1 MATELLAS
9 QLLPWQPL
17 VQLLAAVLF
26 LLPLVYLL
34 FFKGDGNGG
43 VMDSASAPSPPGP
56 PRQLPVLGNL
66 LQIGSRPHR
75 YFQAVARRRS
85 KPIFAHGWAIAN
97 NQSPHLHA
105 RCQAI
110 HRRGPPLLLSSRGYL
125 TIIIPLLAQ
134 GVAGGRTSEDWP
146 PFCRPAAIP
155 PSQLLGES
163 GEERVREMDENR

>member
-26 LLPLVYLL
+26 LLLPLVYLL

-75 YFQAVARRRS
+75 YFQAVARRYGPVVQVQLGSIRTVVVHS
-85 KPIFAHGWAIAN
+85 PEAAKDVLRTNDLQCCSRPSSPGKLICKAFRFTN
-97 NQSPHLHA
+97 NL
-105 RCQAI
+105 
-110 HRRGPPLLLSSRGYL
+110 
-125 TIIIPLLAQ
+125 
-134 GVAGGRTSEDWP
+134 D
-146 PFCRPAAIP
+146 
-155 PSQLLGES
+155 
-163 GEERVREMDENR
+163 